1 VADTR
6 WRITVDRG
14 TCIGSAVCVGT
25 LPNRFKLVDDKS
37 VPVEA
42 EIDPDDDVLGAA
54 ESCPMEAILV
64 VNAATEEVLAP
75 EL

>member
-1 VADTR
+1 MTDTR

-25 LPNRFKLVDDKS
+25 LPHRFKLVDDKS
-37 VPVEA
+37 VPIDD
-42 EIDPDDDVLGAA
+42 EIEPDDEVAGAA

-64 VNAATEEVLAP
+64 VNAESGEVIAP
-75 EL
+75 EV